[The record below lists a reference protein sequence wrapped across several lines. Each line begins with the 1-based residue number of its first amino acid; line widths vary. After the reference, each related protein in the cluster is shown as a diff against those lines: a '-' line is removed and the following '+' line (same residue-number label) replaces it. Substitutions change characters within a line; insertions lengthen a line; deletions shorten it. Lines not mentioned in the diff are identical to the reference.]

1 MCRLADA
8 HSLPDLML
16 SLHERGVGFALS
28 LRSANN
34 GEGGMRRRTLY
45 LPALIMA
52 AAVLMD
58 CAAVLAVLERAEAT
72 FPDKSGRIAY
82 SAFYFDGGVDE
93 TIYTIKP
100 GGEAKLASVLKNSS
114 MPPWSSDQGLKDP
127 FPAVFWPWFGSV
139 GFAFDLLTSQMATFS
154 TG

>member
-1 MCRLADA
+1 
-8 HSLPDLML
+8 
-16 SLHERGVGFALS
+16 
-28 LRSANN
+28 
-34 GEGGMRRRTLY
+34 
-45 LPALIMA
+45 MA

-58 CAAVLAVLERAEAT
+58 CAAVLAVLEREEAT

-100 GGEAKLASVLKNSS
+100 GGEAKLASVLKNSLR
-114 MPPWSSDQGLKDP
+114 PPWSSDQGLKDP

-154 TG
+154 TGCCILTPLSFGR

>member
-1 MCRLADA
+1 
-8 HSLPDLML
+8 
-16 SLHERGVGFALS
+16 
-28 LRSANN
+28 
-34 GEGGMRRRTLY
+34 MRRRTLY

-100 GGEAKLASVLKNSS
+100 GGGAKTKLTRGYQPSFSPHSKRIAHTVLGRNSAREALSE
-114 MPPWSSDQGLKDP
+114 
-127 FPAVFWPWFGSV
+127 
-139 GFAFDLLTSQMATFS
+139 TSQGFKPSGGKGPPTMPARS
-154 TG
+154 SS